1 MPFASSRA
9 RPTRTS
15 LRQWLALRLLL
26 PWTLMAITCL
36 TSMLWFQA
44 RGLSRDANV
53 VISAQPDSRTAVTA
67 LVTARAQQTRC
78 YGVFATFAIAMLAMS
93 MAWRVDRRIGRPL
106 REIVNALDA
115 TDSPRHAAGDRHE
128 PAELIHLR
136 DLAQALLS
144 TRGSSAIAESERIRI
159 EESAL
164 QGKARFM
171 AQVGDHFRQPLQAL
185 ELFAG
190 GLRSIDGSAEAIG
203 HVHASIERMTH
214 MLDALLTFS
223 KLDAGIHR
231 PVREVVRVDELF
243 LSMDARY
250 RPLASTQSTRLAWR
264 GGGLEV
270 ESDPALLGCILG
282 SLIENALAAA
292 PGGAVRVAARVQHQ
306 HLRFEV
312 RDNGRGIPSAHQQRI
327 FEEFVQLPLGNGERP
342 AGYGLGLA
350 IAVRA
355 AQLLGTRIG
364 LHSHPGHGSRF
375 WFALPCLQKQS
386 LEAPPTRSVAL

>member
-1 MPFASSRA
+1 MLLASSRA

-26 PWTLMAITCL
+26 PWTLMAMTCL
-36 TSMLWFQA
+36 TSMLWFQD
-44 RGLSRDANV
+44 RGLSRDASA
-53 VISAQPDSRTAVTA
+53 VISARPYSRTAITA
-67 LVTARAQQTRC
+67 LVEARAQQTRC
-78 YGVFATFAIAMLAMS
+78 YGLFAAFAIAMLAMS
-93 MAWRVDRRIGRPL
+93 MTWRVDRRIGRPL

-115 TDSPRHAAGDRHE
+115 TDLPGGTAGDRHE
-128 PAELIHLR
+128 PAELFHLR

-144 TRGSSAIAESERIRI
+144 TRSSAIAESERMRI

-164 QGKARFM
+164 RGKARFM

-185 ELFAG
+185 ELFAA
-190 GLRSIDGSAEAIG
+190 GLRSIDGSGEAIG
-203 HVHASIERMTH
+203 HVHASIGRMTH

-223 KLDAGIHR
+223 KLDAGVHR
-231 PVREVVRVDELF
+231 PAREAVHVDELF
-243 LSMDARY
+243 FSMDARY

-264 GGGLEV
+264 GGGLVV

-292 PGGAVRVAARVQHQ
+292 PGGAVWVVVRMQRQ

-355 AQLLGTRIG
+355 AQLLDTRVG
-364 LHSHPGHGSRF
+364 LHSRPGHGSRF
-375 WFALPCLQKQS
+375 WFALPCLQKQRF
-386 LEAPPTRSVAL
+386 EARPARLLAR